1 MNGTMNTIL
10 NLALSLLASMLISET
25 LLGQTVDFQW
35 ARSASGTG
43 LDNGEKVAVDGSGN
57 VYVTGYFRSSTLS
70 FGSIILTKEP
80 GNSSSSAVF
89 LAKYDP
95 SGNVIWAISAGGNE
109 EDVSNGVATDA
120 NGNVCITGGFMSD
133 SITFGA
139 TTLYNA
145 TTNLAEDVFVAKF
158 DPDGDLLWARSGAG
172 TGGTARDVGN
182 AIAVDGNGNVYA
194 CGYFRS
200 QSLVFGSAVLANEG
214 QADAFIVKYDP
225 MGNVAWAR
233 SEAGGGGDFCTGLA
247 ADATG
252 NVYASGRY
260 YSNSITIGTTT
271 LTNVNNNYDL
281 FIAKYDTD
289 GNPLWAKG
297 GSSNGNDWMP
307 SLAVDAGGNLI
318 ATGWFEAFPITF
330 GAFTIPNSGSTD
342 IFIVKYDPNGEELW
356 AIGAGEAFA
365 EESRSIAIDGSGNI
379 YVTGRFGTAI
389 TLGSITLNSSLPG
402 NVFIAKYDPDG
413 NAVWALGTGGID
425 EEGGSGIAVG
435 GNDDVYI
442 TGSFDSPS
450 LSFNLDTL
458 LNSGPDDVFIAKLGS
473 VITGVE
479 QNRSQDGIRINP
491 NPLADRTTVRTHSAL
506 SNATITIV
514 DDLGRTMK
522 VIRNVNGSE
531 ISISL
536 GDLPVGTHVLQ
547 IRQGNQLL
555 ATEKIVILE

>member
-1 MNGTMNTIL
+1 MKLGM
-10 NLALSLLASMLISET
+10 NLALSLLASILISDP
-25 LLGQTVDFQW
+25 LLAQFIDFEW
-35 ARSASGTG
+35 ARSASGTE
-43 LDNGEKVAVDGSGN
+43 LDNGEKVAVDGNGN
-57 VYVTGYFRSSTLS
+57 VYATGYFTSSTLS

-95 SGNVIWAISAGGNE
+95 SGNVLWAISAGGNE
-109 EDVSNGVATDA
+109 EDVSNGIATDA

-145 TTNLAEDVFVAKF
+145 TTNQAEDVFVAKF

-194 CGYFRS
+194 CGHFRS

-225 MGNVAWAR
+225 MGNVEWAR

-247 ADATG
+247 ADAIG

-271 LTNVNNNYDL
+271 LTNVNNNHDL

-297 GSSNGNDWMP
+297 GSSNGDDWMP
-307 SLAVDAGGNLI
+307 SLAVDADGNLI
-318 ATGWFEAFPITF
+318 ATGWFGTFPITF
-330 GAFTIPNSGSTD
+330 GPFTIPNSGSTD
-342 IFIVKYDPNGEELW
+342 IFIVKYDPDGEELW
-356 AIGAGEAFA
+356 AIGGGEAFA
-365 EESRSIAIDGSGNI
+365 EESRSIAVDGSGNI
-379 YVTGRFGTAI
+379 YVTGRFGTTI
-389 TLGSITLNSSLPG
+389 TLGSITINSSLSG
-402 NVFIAKYDPDG
+402 NAFIAKYDPDG
-413 NAVWALGTGGID
+413 IAVWAIGAGGTD

-435 GNDDVYI
+435 GDDDVYI

-450 LSFNLDTL
+450 VPFNQDTL
-458 LNSGPDDVFIAKLGS
+458 VNSSPDDVFIAKLGLI
-473 VITGVE
+473 ITGVE
-479 QNRSQDGIRINP
+479 ESRPHAGVRVSP
-491 NPLADRTTVRTHSAL
+491 NPTTDRMTVRTSASL
-506 SNATITIV
+506 RNATITVIDASGHAVKVIPGVNGREISIPV
-514 DDLGRTMK
+514 DDL
-522 VIRNVNGSE
+522 S
-531 ISISL
+531 
-536 GDLPVGTHVLQ
+536 VGPYVLQ
-547 IRQGNQLL
+547 IAQGDSWI
-555 ATEKIVILE
+555 AREKVMIIE